1 MNKFFGAIAV
11 TTCLAITGCA
21 STSDPVVYDSSHSRA
36 YNIAQA
42 GGLYDVKDKIVPRAD
57 YESLS
62 FAGDAAANTLL
73 FTSSAG
79 LGMSLSEGIGIG
91 LLTAALEN
99 PEPAQRNSIV
109 AWMPKSEAESPA
121 QAQKLLLN
129 QVTKA
134 VSETLDELG
143 VGYEKTSATDD
154 EITEFYFY
162 SDELGCPKYEQGMT
176 NRDLCYIRAQIIE
189 PYIHASPDF
198 VDSSTQAYT
207 FISNHKYRYHRFK
220 VTPGKTAALPL
231 EQIYASVSKKL
242 PEWAYLY
249 IASGNLQ
256 FGEQKVTAPYLLEQG
271 QPHLFI
277 TQDDS

>member
-1 MNKFFGAIAV
+1 MNKLIYLSIA
-11 TTCLAITGCA
+11 TCLIITGCA
-21 STSDPVVYDSSHSRA
+21 STSEPVVYDSSHSRA

-42 GGLYDVKDKIVPRAD
+42 GGLYDVKDKKVPRAD

-79 LGMSLSEGIGIG
+79 LGMSLSEGFGIG

-99 PEPAQRNSIV
+99 PDPAMRNSIM
-109 AWMPKSEAESPA
+109 AWMPQSDAESTE
-121 QAQKLLLN
+121 QAQKLLLE
-129 QVTKA
+129 QVTQA
-134 VSETLDELG
+134 MSETLDELG
-143 VGYEKTSATDD
+143 AGYEKTLATDD

-162 SDELGCPKYEQGMT
+162 NDALGCLQYEQGMT
-176 NRDLCYIRAQIIE
+176 NRDLCYMRAQIIE
-189 PYIHASPDF
+189 PFLHVSPEF
-198 VDSSTQAYT
+198 VESSVQAYT
-207 FISNHKYRYHRFK
+207 FRSNHKYRYNRFS
-220 VTPGKTAALPL
+220 VTAGKTATLPL

-256 FGEQKVTAPYLLEQG
+256 FGDHKVTAPYLLEQG
-271 QPHLFI
+271 LPNLFI
-277 TQDDS
+277 IQDES

>member
-1 MNKFFGAIAV
+1 MNKLIYLSIA
-11 TTCLAITGCA
+11 TCLAITGCA
-21 STSDPVVYDSSHSRA
+21 STSEPVVYDSSHSRA

-42 GGLYDVKDKIVPRAD
+42 GGLYDVKDKKVPRAD

-62 FAGDAAANTLL
+62 FVGDAAANTLL

-79 LGMSLSEGIGIG
+79 LGMSLSEGFGIG

-99 PEPAQRNSIV
+99 PDPAQRNSIV
-109 AWMPKSEAESPA
+109 AWMPQSEAESPE
-121 QAQKLLLN
+121 QAQKLLLE
-129 QVTKA
+129 QVMQA
-134 VSETLDELG
+134 MSETLNELG
-143 VGYEKTSATDD
+143 AGYEKTSATDD

-176 NRDLCYIRAQIIE
+176 NRDLCYMRAQIIE
-189 PYIHASPDF
+189 PYLHVSPEF
-198 VDSSTQAYT
+198 VESSTQAYT
-207 FISNHKYRYHRFK
+207 FSSNHKYRYHRFR
-220 VTPGKTAALPL
+220 VTAGKTATLPL
-231 EQIYASVSKKL
+231 EQIYSSVSKKL

-256 FGEQKVTAPYLLEQG
+256 FGEQSVTAPYLLEQG